1 MGILS
6 DDKSGDDKTVD
17 PLANDTIASAV
28 GNDVLVGEGSGEGL
42 ELPRDERMD
51 SIDPQS
57 GQLTA
62 EAVELRRATSED

>member
-6 DDKSGDDKTVD
+6 DDKGDETVAGAE
-17 PLANDTIASAV
+17 ANDTVV
-28 GNDVLVGEGSGEGL
+28 GGPGTDSVEAAEVVETLVS
-42 ELPRDERMD
+42 RDERCD

-62 EAVELRRATSED
+62 EALALRRAAAEEV

>member
-28 GNDVLVGEGSGEGL
+28 GNDVLVGEGSEEGL

>member
-6 DDKSGDDKTVD
+6 DDKAGDDKTVD
-17 PLANDTIASAV
+17 PLANDTIVGAV
-28 GNDVLVGEGSGEGL
+28 GNDVLVGEGSEEGL

-51 SIDPQS
+51 SIEPQS

>member
-6 DDKSGDDKTVD
+6 DDKSGDDTTVD
-17 PLANDTIASAV
+17 PLANDTVAGAV
-28 GNDVLVGEGSGEGL
+28 GNDVLVGEGSGDAL